1 MRSSIKTEAAAA
13 LPRELRQR
21 WPRPSAPRPIVIL
34 GAGGIVRDAHVPAYR
49 QAGFTLAGVYDIRAE
64 AREAAAHAFG
74 IPRVFGSLEEAF
86 TAEDVIFDVAVPGK
100 EIVSILERA
109 RPGAALLIQKPMGE
123 SLTDAQ
129 RILALCREK
138 RLTAAINFQLRFAP
152 NVLALR
158 DALAR
163 GFFGALTDLEV
174 RICLYT
180 PWELWPFLRGLP
192 RLEVLYHSIHYLDT
206 IRALLGEPSG
216 VHCRG
221 VRHPESPE
229 LADTRNTIVLDYG
242 DTLRCSVT
250 TNHAHRFGAKYAASE
265 LKLEGVLGAARLV
278 MGVNLDYPKG
288 RPDVLELC
296 LPGGDWQDVP
306 LVGSWFVDAFMGP
319 MSNLQR
325 FVAGE
330 DERLETRVE
339 DAIRTMALVEAC
351 YASSAAGGTPIP

>member
-1 MRSSIKTEAAAA
+1 
-13 LPRELRQR
+13 
-21 WPRPSAPRPIVIL
+21 VII

-49 QAGFTLAGVYDIRAE
+49 RAGFELAGVFDIRAE
-64 AREAAAHAFG
+64 IREAAARSYG
-74 IPRVFGSLEEAF
+74 IPRAYETLDAAF
-86 TAEDVIFDVAVPGK
+86 AADGVIFDVAVPGK

-109 RPGAALLIQKPMGE
+109 RPDTALLIQKPMGE
-123 SLTDAQ
+123 NLADAR
-129 RILALCREK
+129 RILALCRTK

-152 NVLALR
+152 NILALR
-158 DALAR
+158 DALSR
-163 GFFGALTDLEV
+163 GFFGTLTDLEV
-174 RICLYT
+174 RICLHT

-206 IRALLGEPSG
+206 VRALLGEPRG
-216 VHCRG
+216 VYCRG

-229 LADTRNTIVLDYG
+229 LADTRTSIVLDYG

-250 TNHAHRFGAKYAASE
+250 TNHAHRFGAKHACSE
-265 LKLEGVLGAARLV
+265 LKLEGVRGAARLV

-288 RPDVLELC
+288 RPDALELC
-296 LPGGDWQDVP
+296 TAGGEWQDVP

-330 DERLETRVE
+330 DALLETRVE

-351 YASSAAGGTPIP
+351 YVSSASGGTPIP

>member
-1 MRSSIKTEAAAA
+1 MI
-13 LPRELRQR
+13 
-21 WPRPSAPRPIVIL
+21 I

-49 QAGFTLAGVYDIRAE
+49 RAGFALAGVYDIRAE
-64 AREAAAHAFG
+64 AREAAARDYGIARVYETLDAAF
-74 IPRVFGSLEEAF
+74 A
-86 TAEDVIFDVAVPGK
+86 AEGVIFDVAVPGA
-100 EIVSILERA
+100 EVAGVLARA
-109 RPGAALLIQKPMGE
+109 RPGTALLIQKPMGE
-123 SLTDAQ
+123 NLADAR

-138 RLTAAINFQLRFAP
+138 RLAAAINFQLRFAP

-174 RICLYT
+174 RICLHT

-192 RLEVLYHSIHYLDT
+192 RLEVLYHSIHYLDA
-206 IRALLGEPSG
+206 IRALLGEPRG
-216 VHCRG
+216 VFCRG

-250 TNHAHRFGAKYAASE
+250 TNHAHRFGAKHACSE
-265 LKLEGVLGAARLV
+265 LKLEGTRGAARLV

-288 RPDVLELC
+288 RPDALELC
-296 LPGGDWQDVP
+296 EAGSDWRDVP

-330 DERLETRVE
+330 DVVLETRVE

-351 YASSAAGGTPIP
+351 YASSASGGTAIP